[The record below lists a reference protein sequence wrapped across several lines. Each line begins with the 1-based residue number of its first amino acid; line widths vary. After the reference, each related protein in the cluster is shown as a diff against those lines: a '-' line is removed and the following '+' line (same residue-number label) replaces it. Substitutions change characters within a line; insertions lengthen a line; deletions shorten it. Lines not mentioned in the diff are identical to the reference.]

1 VEIQAGGRRQ
11 IGEITNV
18 ASYLSANDIRAH
30 FGLGAAK
37 TIDRLTIRWPS
48 GKTQTLTNV
57 TANQILTIEEP

>member
-18 ASYLSANDIRAH
+18 ASYLSANDVRAH

-37 TIDRLTIRWPS
+37 TIDRLTVRWPS
-48 GKTQTLTNV
+48 GKTQTLTGV
-57 TANQILTIEEP
+57 AANQILMVDEP